1 MQYILSGHIQSDG
14 FKARIFK
21 ASGFQKSKAIELAK
35 EPTTNPNAIRFIED
49 LFTF

>member
-1 MQYILSGHIQSDG
+1 MQYILSGNIQSDG
-14 FKARIFK
+14 FKARVFK

-35 EPTTNPNAIRFIED
+35 EPTENPNAIKLVED